1 MTNCEEEKKGYK
13 NMNIL
18 SILASDN
25 YIVINRDLLKK
36 YGINVTL
43 MLCELAS
50 EYNYFD
56 KNGKLEDGMFYS
68 TIDNISER
76 TGLSKYQQTE
86 ALKVL
91 DEVGIVKSVVKG
103 MPAKR
108 YFKIDVEELTKQIA
122 NISLPSCKEIGKQ
135 VSEKLETKNNDIK
148 LINKSNNLKDKESKK
163 EESNNTQNRQVEM
176 SEELKEMQ
184 KEIEQLKAENE
195 KLKTKK
201 ERKTKKQ
208 TKSYDE
214 QISEYTGNEELQN
227 ALKAFIQMRAFIKS
241 PVTEHGLKL
250 LLNKLTKISR
260 NDTEKITIVNN
271 SIENNWKGFYGLK
284 EESSYQKSVQPEKK
298 YDQNSYESEE
308 ELMKIL
314 YGK

>member
-1 MTNCEEEKKGYK
+1 MGNREERKETK

-56 KNGKLEDGMFYS
+56 KNGKLENGMFYS

-76 TGLSKYQQTE
+76 TGLSKYQQAE
-86 ALKVL
+86 ALKAL
-91 DEVGIVKSVVKG
+91 DEDGIVKSVIKG

-122 NISLPSCKEIGKQ
+122 NISLSSCKEIRKQ
-135 VSEKLETKNNDIK
+135 AGEKLETKNNDIK

-163 EESNNTQNRQVEM
+163 EESNNTQNQQVEI
-176 SEELKEMQ
+176 SEELKQMQ

-201 ERKTKKQ
+201 EKPKKQ

-214 QISEYTGNEELQN
+214 QIAEYTGNEELQN
-227 ALKAFIQMRAFIKS
+227 ALKAFIQMRSFIKK
-241 PVTEHGLKL
+241 PLTEYGLKL
-250 LLNKLTKISR
+250 LLNKLSKIGR
-260 NDTEKITIVNN
+260 TDAEKIAIVNR
-271 SIENNWKGFYGLK
+271 SVEHNWQGFFEIK
-284 EESSYQKSVQPEKK
+284 EETSYQKSAQPEKK
-298 YDQNSYESEE
+298 YDQNGYESEE
-308 ELMKIL
+308 EFMKMF

>member
-1 MTNCEEEKKGYK
+1 MTNCKAEKEGNK

-25 YIVINRDLLKK
+25 YIVVNRDLLKK

-76 TGLSKYQQTE
+76 TGLSKYQQSE
-86 ALKVL
+86 ALKAL

-122 NISLPSCKEIGKQ
+122 NISLSSCKEIRKQ
-135 VSEKLETKNNDIK
+135 AGEKLETKNNDIK

-163 EESNNTQNRQVEM
+163 EESNNTQNRYVEI
-176 SEELKEMQ
+176 SEEMNQLK

-201 ERKTKKQ
+201 EKPKKKA
-208 TKSYDE
+208 KSYDD
-214 QISEYTGNEELQN
+214 QIAEYTQNEELQET
-227 ALKAFIQMRAFIKS
+227 LKAFIQMRSFIKK
-241 PVTEHGLKL
+241 PLTEYALKL
-250 LLNKLTKISR
+250 MLKKLNELGNTDDTKIAILNQSITH
-260 NDTEKITIVNN
+260 NWQGIFPLKDGDTKQEK
-271 SIENNWKGFYGLK
+271 
-284 EESSYQKSVQPEKK
+284 QPAKK
-298 YDQNSYESEE
+298 YDQNGYESEE
-308 ELMKIL
+308 ELMKMF

>member
-1 MTNCEEEKKGYK
+1 MESSEERKETK

-76 TGLSKYQQTE
+76 TGLSKYQQAE
-86 ALKVL
+86 ALKAL
-91 DEVGIVKSVVKG
+91 DEDGIVKSIIKG

-122 NISLPSCKEIGKQ
+122 NISLSSCKEIRKQ
-135 VSEKLETKNNDIK
+135 AGEKLETKNNDIK

-163 EESNNTQNRQVEM
+163 EESNNTQNKQVEI
-176 SEELKEMQ
+176 SEELKQMQ
-184 KEIEQLKAENE
+184 KEKELLKAENE

-201 ERKTKKQ
+201 EKPKKQ

-214 QISEYTGNEELQN
+214 QITEYTQNEELQN
-227 ALKAFIQMRAFIKS
+227 ALKAFVQMRAFIKK
-241 PVTEHGLKL
+241 PLTEYGLKL
-250 LLNKLTKISR
+250 LLNKLSKIGR
-260 NDTEKITIVNN
+260 TDAEKIAIVNR
-271 SIENNWKGFYGLK
+271 SVEHNWQGFFEIK
-284 EESSYQKSVQPEKK
+284 EETSYQKPAQTEKK
-298 YDQNSYESEE
+298 YDQNGYESEE
-308 ELMKIL
+308 EFMKMF

>member
-1 MTNCEEEKKGYK
+1 
-13 NMNIL
+13 MNIL

-25 YIVINRDLLKK
+25 YIVVNRDLLKK

-76 TGLSKYQQTE
+76 TGLSKYQQSE
-86 ALKVL
+86 ALKAL
-91 DEVGIVKSVVKG
+91 DEVGIVKSVIKG

-122 NISLPSCKEIGKQ
+122 NISLSSCKEIRKQ
-135 VSEKLETKNNDIK
+135 AGEKLETKNNDIK

-163 EESNNTQNRQVEM
+163 EESNNTQNQHVEI
-176 SEELKEMQ
+176 SEEMNQLK

-201 ERKTKKQ
+201 EKPKKKA
-208 TKSYDE
+208 KSYDD
-214 QISEYTGNEELQN
+214 QIAEYTQNEELQE
-227 ALKAFIQMRAFIKS
+227 ALKAFIQMRSFIKK
-241 PVTEHGLKL
+241 PLTEYGLKL
-250 LLNKLTKISR
+250 LLNKLSKIGR
-260 NDTEKITIVNN
+260 TDAEKIAIVNR
-271 SIENNWKGFYGLK
+271 SVEHNWQGFFEIK
-284 EESSYQKSVQPEKK
+284 EEASYQKPVQPEKK
-298 YDQNSYESEE
+298 YDQNGYESEE
-308 ELMKIL
+308 EIMKMF

>member
-1 MTNCEEEKKGYK
+1 MESREERKETK

-76 TGLSKYQQTE
+76 TGLSKYQQAE
-86 ALKVL
+86 ALKAL
-91 DEVGIVKSVVKG
+91 DDDGIVKSVIKG

-122 NISLPSCKEIGKQ
+122 NISLSSCKEIRKQ
-135 VSEKLETKNNDIK
+135 AGEKLETKNNDIK

-163 EESNNTQNRQVEM
+163 EESNNTQNQQVEN
-176 SEELKEMQ
+176 EELNHLK

-201 ERKTKKQ
+201 ERKPKKQ

-214 QISEYTGNEELQN
+214 QIAEYTGNEELQE
-227 ALKAFIQMRAFIKS
+227 ALKAFIKMRSFIKK
-241 PVTEHGLKL
+241 PLTEYGLKL
-250 LLNKLTKISR
+250 LLNKLSKIGKTDAER
-260 NDTEKITIVNN
+260 IAIVNR
-271 SIENNWKGFYGLK
+271 SVEHNWQGFFEIK
-284 EESSYQKSVQPEKK
+284 EETSYQKSAQPEKK
-298 YDQNSYESEE
+298 YDQNGYESEE
-308 ELMKIL
+308 EFMKMF

>member
-1 MTNCEEEKKGYK
+1 MIDNAEKKGNK

-76 TGLSKYQQTE
+76 TGLSKYQQAE

-91 DEVGIVKSVVKG
+91 DEVGIVKSVIKG

-108 YFKIDVEELTKQIA
+108 YFNIDVEELTKQIA
-122 NISLPSCKEIGKQ
+122 NISLSSCKEIGKQ
-135 VSEKLETKNNDIK
+135 AGEKLETKNNNIK
-148 LINKSNNLKDKESKK
+148 LINKSNNLTDKESKK
-163 EESNNTQNRQVEM
+163 EESNNTQNEQVENATCG
-176 SEELKEMQ
+176 SEETNALKEKIKCLK
-184 KEIEQLKAENE
+184 KEIEMLKNNNIGGNNNTPEAEKPE
-195 KLKTKK
+195 RTEKK
-201 ERKTKKQ
+201 ERFKAPSVEEVQAYCT
-208 TKSYDE
+208 E
-214 QISEYTGNEELQN
+214 RGNNIDAQHFVDYYSARGWMLGKN
-227 ALKAFIQMRAFIKS
+227 HIKDWKACVR
-241 PVTEHGLKL
+241 TWE
-250 LLNKLTKISR
+250 R
-260 NDTEKITIVNN
+260 NDSFKP
-271 SIENNWKGFYGLK
+271 
-284 EESSYQKSVQPEKK
+284 QKQQEQPEKK
-298 YDQNSYESEE
+298 YDQNGYESEE
-308 ELMKIL
+308 ELMKMF

>member
-1 MTNCEEEKKGYK
+1 MTNCKAEKKGIK

-18 SILASDN
+18 SLLASDN

-56 KNGKLEDGMFYS
+56 KSGMLDDGMFFS
-68 TIDNISER
+68 TIENIYEK

-91 DEVGIVKSVVKG
+91 DKIGIVKSVVKG
-103 MPAKR
+103 IPAKR
-108 YFKIDVEELTKQIA
+108 YFKIDVEELAKQIV
-122 NISLPSCKEIGKQ
+122 NISTSSCKEIGKLDG
-135 VSEKLETKNNDIK
+135 EKVETKNNNK
-148 LINKSNNLKDKESKK
+148 KVLNKSNNLKDKESKK
-163 EESNNTQNRQVEM
+163 EDNNNTQIEHVEK
-176 SEELKEMQ
+176 STCRK
-184 KEIEQLKAENE
+184 KK
-195 KLKTKK
+195 KTI
-201 ERKTKKQ
+201 
-208 TKSYDE
+208 SYDE
-214 QISEYTGNEELQN
+214 QIAEYTQNEELQD

-260 NDTEKITIVNN
+260 NDAEKITIVNN

-284 EESSYQKSVQPEKK
+284 EEKSYQKSVQPEKK
-298 YDQNSYESEE
+298 YDQNGYGSEE
-308 ELMKIL
+308 ELMAMF

>member
-1 MTNCEEEKKGYK
+1 MESSEERKETK

-56 KNGKLEDGMFYS
+56 KSGKLEDGMFYS

-76 TGLSKYQQTE
+76 TGLSKYQQAE
-86 ALKVL
+86 ALKAL
-91 DEVGIVKSVVKG
+91 DEDGIVKSVIKG

-122 NISLPSCKEIGKQ
+122 NISLSSCKEIRKQ
-135 VSEKLETKNNDIK
+135 AGEKLETKNNDIK

-163 EESNNTQNRQVEM
+163 EESNNTQNQQVEI
-176 SEELKEMQ
+176 SEELKQMQ

-195 KLKTKK
+195 KLKAKK
-201 ERKTKKQ
+201 AKPKKQ

-214 QISEYTGNEELQN
+214 QIAEYPQNEELQE
-227 ALKAFIQMRAFIKS
+227 ALKAFIQMRSFIKK
-241 PVTEHGLKL
+241 PLTEYGLKL
-250 LLNKLTKISR
+250 LLNKLSKIGR
-260 NDTEKITIVNN
+260 TDAEKIAIVNR
-271 SIENNWKGFYGLK
+271 SVEHNWQGFFEIK
-284 EESSYQKSVQPEKK
+284 EETSYQKSSQPEKK

-308 ELMKIL
+308 EFMKMF

>member
-1 MTNCEEEKKGYK
+1 MESSEERKETK

-76 TGLSKYQQTE
+76 TGLSKYQQAE
-86 ALKVL
+86 ALKAL
-91 DEVGIVKSVVKG
+91 DDDGIVKSVIKG

-122 NISLPSCKEIGKQ
+122 NISLSSCKEIRKQ
-135 VSEKLETKNNDIK
+135 AGEKLETKNNDIK

-163 EESNNTQNRQVEM
+163 EESNNTQNQQVEN
-176 SEELKEMQ
+176 EELNHLK

-195 KLKTKK
+195 KLKAKK
-201 ERKTKKQ
+201 AKPKKQ

-214 QISEYTGNEELQN
+214 QIAEYTENEDLQN
-227 ALKAFIQMRAFIKS
+227 ALKAFVQMRDFIKS
-241 PVTEHGLKL
+241 PVTEQGLKL

-260 NDTEKITIVNN
+260 NDAEKIAIVNN

-284 EESSYQKSVQPEKK
+284 EESSYQKSAQPEKK
-298 YDQNSYESEE
+298 YDQNGYESEE
-308 ELMKIL
+308 EFMKMF

>member
-1 MTNCEEEKKGYK
+1 MESREERKETK

-56 KNGKLEDGMFYS
+56 KSGKLEDGMFYS

-76 TGLSKYQQTE
+76 TGLSKYQQAE
-86 ALKVL
+86 ALKAL
-91 DEVGIVKSVVKG
+91 DEDGIVKSVIKG

-122 NISLPSCKEIGKQ
+122 NISLSSCKEIRKQ
-135 VSEKLETKNNDIK
+135 DGEKLETKNNDIK

-163 EESNNTQNRQVEM
+163 EESNNTQNQQVEI
-176 SEELKEMQ
+176 SEELKQMQ
-184 KEIEQLKAENE
+184 KEIELLKAENE

-201 ERKTKKQ
+201 EKPKKQ

-214 QISEYTGNEELQN
+214 QIAEYTQNEELQN
-227 ALKAFIQMRAFIKS
+227 ALKAFVQMRSFIKK
-241 PVTEHGLKL
+241 PLTEYGLKL
-250 LLNKLTKISR
+250 LLNKLSKIGR
-260 NDTEKITIVNN
+260 TDAEKIAIVNR
-271 SIENNWKGFYGLK
+271 SVEHNWQGFFEIK
-284 EESSYQKSVQPEKK
+284 EESSYQKSVQQEKK
-298 YDQNSYESEE
+298 YDQNGYESEE
-308 ELMKIL
+308 ELMKMF

>member
-1 MTNCEEEKKGYK
+1 MGSREERKETK

-56 KNGKLEDGMFYS
+56 KSGKLEDGMFYS

-76 TGLSKYQQTE
+76 TGLSKYQQAE
-86 ALKVL
+86 ALKAL
-91 DEVGIVKSVVKG
+91 DEDGIVKSVIKG

-122 NISLPSCKEIGKQ
+122 NISLSSCKEIRKQ
-135 VSEKLETKNNDIK
+135 AGEKLETKNNNIK

-163 EESNNTQNRQVEM
+163 EESNNTQNQHVET
-176 SEELKEMQ
+176 SEELNQLK

-195 KLKTKK
+195 KLNTKK
-201 ERKTKKQ
+201 EKPKKQ

-214 QISEYTGNEELQN
+214 QIEEYTQNEELQE
-227 ALKAFIQMRAFIKS
+227 ALKAFIQMRSFIKK
-241 PVTEHGLKL
+241 PLTEYGLKL
-250 LLNKLTKISR
+250 LLNKLSKIGR
-260 NDTEKITIVNN
+260 TDAEKIAIVNR
-271 SIENNWKGFYGLK
+271 SVEHNWQGFFEIK
-284 EESSYQKSVQPEKK
+284 EETNYQKSAQPEKK

-308 ELMKIL
+308 ELMKMF